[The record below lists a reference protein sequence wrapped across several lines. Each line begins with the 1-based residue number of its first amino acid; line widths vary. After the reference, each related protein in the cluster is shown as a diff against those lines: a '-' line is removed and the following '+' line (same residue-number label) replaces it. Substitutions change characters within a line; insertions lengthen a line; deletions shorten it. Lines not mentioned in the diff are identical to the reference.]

1 MWIPDAAPEEST
13 PERVVAPTPRDWP
26 GSMRGRQA
34 QSVGRVDEGG
44 IEVDDGKRLQ
54 FEGKWDQMKGRVR
67 ESWGALTDD
76 DLDRTQGKWD
86 QVVGLIKE
94 KTGENAEEIER
105 RLQDM
110 MD

>member
-1 MWIPDAAPEEST
+1 MQPRKASMEEGST
-13 PERVVAPTPRDWP
+13 
-26 GSMRGRQA
+26 M
-34 QSVGRVDEGG
+34 
-44 IEVDDGKRLQ
+44 DDGKRLQ

-67 ESWGALTDD
+67 ESWGVLTDD

-94 KTGENAEEIER
+94 KTGDNAEAIEQ
-105 RLQDM
+105 RLREMTEM

>member
-1 MWIPDAAPEEST
+1 LE
-13 PERVVAPTPRDWP
+13 
-26 GSMRGRQA
+26 GS
-34 QSVGRVDEGG
+34 VDGGG
-44 IEVDDGKRLQ
+44 IEMDDGKRLQ

-86 QVVGLIKE
+86 QLVGLIKE

-105 RLQDM
+105 RLDDM
-110 MD
+110 MDQ

>member
-1 MWIPDAAPEEST
+1 
-13 PERVVAPTPRDWP
+13 
-26 GSMRGRQA
+26 
-34 QSVGRVDEGG
+34 
-44 IEVDDGKRLQ
+44 
-54 FEGKWDQMKGRVR
+54 MKGRVR

-105 RLQDM
+105 RLHDM
-110 MD
+110 MDH

>member
-1 MWIPDAAPEEST
+1 
-13 PERVVAPTPRDWP
+13 
-26 GSMRGRQA
+26 MRGRHTA
-34 QSVGRVDEGG
+34 LEGSVDGGG
-44 IEVDDGKRLQ
+44 IEMDDGKRLQ

-105 RLQDM
+105 RLHDM
-110 MD
+110 MDS

>member
-1 MWIPDAAPEEST
+1 M
-13 PERVVAPTPRDWP
+13 
-26 GSMRGRQA
+26 
-34 QSVGRVDEGG
+34 
-44 IEVDDGKRLQ
+44 DDGKRLQ

-94 KTGENAEEIER
+94 KTGENVEEIER
-105 RLQDM
+105 RLHDM
-110 MD
+110 MDSLRKPARGAGLGDDSGLHGADELEIVRVRIGERRDPHL

>member
-1 MWIPDAAPEEST
+1 M
-13 PERVVAPTPRDWP
+13 
-26 GSMRGRQA
+26 
-34 QSVGRVDEGG
+34 
-44 IEVDDGKRLQ
+44 DDGKRLQ

-105 RLQDM
+105 RSPRHDGLVRKPPLRRLEAWG
-110 MD
+110 

>member
-1 MWIPDAAPEEST
+1 
-13 PERVVAPTPRDWP
+13 
-26 GSMRGRQA
+26 MRGTQDR
-34 QSVGRVDEGG
+34 VGRKRRRRR
-44 IEVDDGKRLQ
+44 IEMDDGKQLR

-94 KTGENAEEIER
+94 KTGENVEEIER
-105 RLQDM
+105 RLHDM